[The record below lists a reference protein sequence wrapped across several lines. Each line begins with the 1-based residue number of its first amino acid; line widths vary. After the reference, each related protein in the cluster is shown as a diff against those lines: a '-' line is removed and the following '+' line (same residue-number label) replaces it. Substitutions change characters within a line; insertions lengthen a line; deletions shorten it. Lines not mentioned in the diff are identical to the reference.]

1 MADGTVLVN
10 PAGSNGVPIRTF
22 IRGDNSEDQYV
33 REAPATAIAAPTS
46 WTLSVTGTTSTIAA
60 DASRRSVVLWNSS
73 SSATVYLRYD
83 GTAPTM
89 AAGGWH
95 DQIPP
100 GARLEVAKEL
110 VTLAESF
117 IASAAV
123 GTLEIATATSA

>member
-1 MADGTVLVN
+1 MADSDVAISAGAGTN
-10 PAGSNGVPIRTF
+10 IHTF
-22 IRGDNSEDQYV
+22 LGASTFHDQVV
-33 REAPATAIAAPTS
+33 REAPATTAAVPTS

-60 DASRRSVVLWNSS
+60 DITRRSVILWNNS

-83 GTAPTM
+83 GTAPTT

-100 GARLEVAKEL
+100 GGRLEVAKEL

-123 GTLEIATATSA
+123 GTLEIATATAA

>member
-1 MADGTVLVN
+1 MGTETTVAYT
-10 PAGSNGVPIRTF
+10 PGSGASVEVWSGAVGLQQI
-22 IRGDNSEDQYV
+22 V
-33 REAPATAIAAPTS
+33 REAPATAVAAPTS
-46 WTLSVTGTTSTIAA
+46 WTLSITGTTSTIAA
-60 DASRRSVVLWNSS
+60 DVARRSVILWNSS

-83 GTAPTM
+83 GTAPTT

-100 GARLEVAKEL
+100 GGRLFVEKEL
-110 VTLAESF
+110 VTLAVSF

>member
-10 PAGSNGVPIRTF
+10 PAGANGVPIRTF

-46 WTLSVTGTTSTIAA
+46 WTLAVVSAPTVIAA
-60 DASRRSVVLWNSS
+60 DASRRSVILWNSS

-83 GTAPTM
+83 SGTVTT
-89 AAGGWH
+89 AASGWH

-110 VTLAESF
+110 VTLAQSF